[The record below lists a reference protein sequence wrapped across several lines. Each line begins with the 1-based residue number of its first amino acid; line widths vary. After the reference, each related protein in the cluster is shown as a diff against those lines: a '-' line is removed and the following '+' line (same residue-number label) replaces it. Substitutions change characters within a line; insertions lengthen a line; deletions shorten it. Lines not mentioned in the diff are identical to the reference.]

1 MAARRRR
8 KPVVPEAEH
17 GLHRFKAK
25 VMQDAGYP
33 VDSHRPDAV
42 KFEVARTLGI
52 PLSAGYNGELST
64 EKTGRIGGQ
73 IGGRMVK
80 EMVRMA
86 QQQLTRPTNGPSSG
100 NH

>member
-1 MAARRRR
+1 
-8 KPVVPEAEH
+8 VPEAAQ
-17 GLHRFKAK
+17 GLNRFKAK

-33 VDSHRPDAV
+33 VDFRRPDAV
-42 KFEVARTLGI
+42 KFEVARSLGI
-52 PLSAGYNGELST
+52 PLSTGYNGGLST
-64 EKTGRIGGQ
+64 ENAGRIGGQ

-86 QQQLTRPTNGPSSG
+86 QQQLTRSTNGTSSG